1 MKEESRHS
9 RVFAGILPSP
19 AKHLHGLAVLAS
31 EHEIIRALSLDQGC
45 KNVAHS
51 IGHKHFRAVLILR
64 RASQQSGP
72 DGRGRPNALKCC
84 LRDFCHLL
92 AFQIADMFGETSMKL
107 RIILIGLVIAIGS
120 ATPWAQDKQPEN
132 GTALESI
139 TVPAGTKIP
148 LILKQGITTKNAH
161 VGDPV
166 YAQTSFPVTMNDH
179 IVVPSGTLV
188 QGEILRVQRPG
199 RVKGRA
205 ELLMNLT
212 SMIFPNGYT
221 IRLPGAVHGTP
232 GNAGTNGVKD
242 KEGTIAGD
250 SGKGNDVGTIV
261 GTAIPGAGIGAI
273 ADQGSGK
280 GAAIGAA
287 SGGALGLATVLL
299 TRGPEIHLGAG
310 DSVEMV
316 LERNLIIEQNK
327 VHRVGQ

>member
-1 MKEESRHS
+1 
-9 RVFAGILPSP
+9 
-19 AKHLHGLAVLAS
+19 
-31 EHEIIRALSLDQGC
+31 
-45 KNVAHS
+45 
-51 IGHKHFRAVLILR
+51 
-64 RASQQSGP
+64 
-72 DGRGRPNALKCC
+72 
-84 LRDFCHLL
+84 
-92 AFQIADMFGETSMKL
+92 MKL
-107 RIILIGLVIAIGS
+107 RIVLIAFVIAIGWV
-120 ATPWAQDKQPEN
+120 TLRAQDEQLQLTPRTAPTPQASAKVGPTAVSSGQSQPQLTSGPAAASSAN
-132 GTALESI
+132 GNAVESI

-148 LILKQGITTKNAH
+148 LILKQGVTTKNAH

-166 YAQTSFPVTMNDH
+166 YAQTLFPITMNDH
-179 IVVPSGTLV
+179 IAIPSGTLV

-221 IRLPGAVHGTP
+221 IALPGAVQGTP
-232 GNAGTNGVKD
+232 GDAGTNGVKD

-250 SGKGNDVGTIV
+250 SSKEKDVRTIV

-299 TRGPEIHLGAG
+299 TRGPEIDLGAG
-310 DSVEMV
+310 ASVEMV
-316 LERNLIIEQNK
+316 LERSLTIKQNK
-327 VHRVGQ
+327 VNRAGQ